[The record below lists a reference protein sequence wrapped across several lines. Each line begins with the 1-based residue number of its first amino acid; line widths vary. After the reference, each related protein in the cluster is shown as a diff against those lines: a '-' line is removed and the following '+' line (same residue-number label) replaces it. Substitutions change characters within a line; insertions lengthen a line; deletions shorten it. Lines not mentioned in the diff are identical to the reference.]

1 MWCFKSEPQVW
12 LRAHVLFSLDL
23 KAWIQ
28 PPDKHCLARSGLSF
42 KTFEPT
48 FIIREVCTRK
58 MRERQR
64 EGCMGRASRP
74 SRAVWGSVGASS
86 AGQSTALLEL
96 AGWRG
101 QGPSRGL

>member
-1 MWCFKSEPQVW
+1 MWCFKSKPQIQ
-12 LRAHVLFSLDL
+12 LRARVLFSLDP

-58 MRERQR
+58 LRERQR
-64 EGCMGRASRP
+64 EGRTGRASRR
-74 SRAVWGSVGASS
+74 SRTVWSSVGAAS

-101 QGPSRGL
+101 QGPSKGL